1 MIFIAREYMDNLLD
15 RFSKLLELN
24 DIPHY
29 SIRKP
34 GAEVPI
40 DFKDDATPEQKAL
53 ALQLYGEFDWSPPQP
68 LKSIDEFKAAFL
80 GTGAR
85 PDERQAL
92 WDAMLA
98 GVLLWFANTHPDT
111 MQEILD
117 GIGVP
122 FKVRK
127 DK

>member
-1 MIFIAREYMDNLLD
+1 MDNLLD

-24 DIPHY
+24 NIPHY

-40 DFKDDATPEQKAL
+40 DFKDEATPEQKTL
-53 ALQLYGEFDWSPPQP
+53 ALQLYSEFDWSPPQS
-68 LKSIDEFKAAFL
+68 LKSIDEIKVAYL
-80 GTGAR
+80 GSAGT
-85 PDERQAL
+85 PEERQLL
-92 WDAMLA
+92 WDSMLA
-98 GVLLWFANTHPDT
+98 GILLWFTATYPDT

-122 FKVRK
+122 FKVRQ